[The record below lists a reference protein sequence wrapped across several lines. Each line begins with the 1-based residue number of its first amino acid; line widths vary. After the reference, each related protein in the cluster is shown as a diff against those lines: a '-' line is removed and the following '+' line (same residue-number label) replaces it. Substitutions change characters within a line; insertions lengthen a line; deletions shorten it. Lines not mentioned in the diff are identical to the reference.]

1 MGSPAIF
8 SGKYTKL
15 LTQNGLMNS
24 DGSLNQYNGDK
35 NYITYNNFE
44 NAATTGWSLFNTT
57 ISAGFIPNGSVNA
70 GASTVTTFATT
81 TTNPI
86 AGSNS
91 LQAASSSA
99 WNLGQGFISDVF
111 TLEREDL
118 NKLLTIN
125 FSYEVSSGS
134 GNADWGGVLGTQ
146 TFIVY
151 VYNTTSSAWVQPS
164 GYLSLNTSTGT
175 GKFTGT
181 FTSSSTVG
189 QQYRIAIVAS
199 RNSTGAV
206 TINFDNFF
214 VGYVP
219 PANIITGNLT
229 ESTSSVLTITGG
241 SGSVVGSGTS
251 IRVKEADY
259 FQSGYISQ
267 NAYIDSRVRQPLSVV
282 DYSIVVRAPSSITT
296 AQNATTVSVSGT
308 QAGNSINTLT
318 LLNSISHISH
328 TTTSTAG
335 TIAGFRTGT
344 NVLCLNNGFYTAH
357 IFAINDGTLAPL
369 ARSFAGVA
377 NTSSVLPINTTT
389 NTDPFRTVMTNF
401 IGIGYDGFFGD
412 TNLKIF
418 HNGATVGA
426 TTVIDLGASWSF
438 TPGDGIY
445 QFQLWADVNTGI
457 VYYDVINLYN
467 LQRATGQISANI
479 PTVTLNYHS
488 VRSNGGS
495 SLVCRW
501 ETASISMYAVG

>member
-44 NAATTGWSLFNTT
+44 NAATTGWSTFNTT
-57 ISAGFIPNGSVNA
+57 MSGNLPNGSITPGSAIV
-70 GASTVTTFATT
+70 STFQTT

-86 AGSNS
+86 SGSNS
-91 LQAASSSA
+91 LQAGSA
-99 WNLGQGFISDVF
+99 AAWSAGHGFISNAF

-125 FSYEVSSGS
+125 FSYEVSSGAA
-134 GNADWGGVLGTQ
+134 NANWGGVLGTQ

-151 VYNTTSSAWVQPS
+151 VYNTTTSAWVQPS
-164 GYLSLNTSTGT
+164 GYLSLNTSSGS

-181 FTSSSTVG
+181 ITSSSTVG
-189 QQYRIAIVAS
+189 QQYRIAILASVAS
-199 RNSTGAV
+199 SGAV

-214 VGYVP
+214 VGYVT
-219 PANIITGNLT
+219 PAAVTTGNLT

-259 FQSGYISQ
+259 FQSGYITQ
-267 NAYIDSRVRQPLSVV
+267 NAYIDGRVRQPLSVV
-282 DYSIVVRAPSSITT
+282 DYSAVVRAPSSLTT
-296 AQNATTVSVSGT
+296 TQNSTTVSVSGT
-308 QAGNSINTLT
+308 QVGNSISTST
-318 LLNSISHISH
+318 LLGSISHVTH

-335 TIAGFRTGT
+335 TTGGFRTGT

-357 IFAINDGTLAPL
+357 IFAVNDVALAPL
-369 ARSFAGVA
+369 ARSFVGLA
-377 NTSSVLPINTTT
+377 NTGSVLPINTTT

-401 IGIGYDGFFGD
+401 IGIGYDGYFGD

-438 TPGDGIY
+438 APGDGIY

-467 LQRATGQISANI
+467 LQRATGQISINI
-479 PTVTLNYHS
+479 PTVTLNYHT

-495 SLVCRW
+495 SIVCRW